1 MPAEQPLIM
10 RAGNDFVRRL
20 TFTDD
25 DTGDLLN
32 LDTDVTDI
40 QLQVKAADGDADP
53 ALIALSLLTTGIVKL
68 TQSGDTLGQAD
79 FTILSA
85 STASPFV
92 PGIYR
97 YDVVVILTAGG
108 RKHAIWPSNLDVR
121 AVVNLA

>member
-1 MPAEQPLIM
+1 MGAEQPLVM

-25 DTGDLLN
+25 NTGDLLN

-79 FTILSA
+79 FTILAA
-85 STASPFV
+85 STAAPWV
-92 PGIYR
+92 PKVYR
-97 YDVVVILTAGG
+97 YDVVVLLTSGA
-108 RKHAIWPSNLDVR
+108 RQHAIWPSDLDVR

>member
-1 MPAEQPLIM
+1 MGAEQPLVM

-25 DTGDLLN
+25 NTGDLLN

-53 ALIALSLLTTGIVKL
+53 PLIALSLLTTGIVAL
-68 TQSGDTLGQAD
+68 TQGGDTLGQAD
-79 FTILSA
+79 FTIPSA
-85 STASPFV
+85 STAPPWV
-92 PGIYR
+92 TKIYR
-97 YDVVVILTAGG
+97 YDCVVILTSGE
-108 RKHAIWPSNLDVR
+108 RQHAVWPSDLDVR